1 MKLGFGGFWYDRE
14 TMIPSVEKLRPITT
28 PHERAEAEGFVGDA
42 LLAGDDAGIASGS
55 SVRPTHIA
63 RDDRG
68 TIALVKATVEG
79 PDGTS
84 AEQVFSA
91 P

>member
-1 MKLGFGGFWYDRE
+1 MKLEFGGFWYDEE
-14 TMIPSVEKLRPITT
+14 TMIPSVEKLRTITT

-42 LLAGDDAGIASGS
+42 LLADDDAGIASGS
-55 SVRPTHIA
+55 SVRPTHVA
-63 RDDRG
+63 RDDG
-68 TIALVKATVEG
+68 GSIALVKATVEA

-84 AEQVFSA
+84 AEQVFST